1 LKPADA
7 VSRVIPDGSIFWTFE
22 VSWGLELIFCEM
34 GFGAVSVFVP
44 VVVPLSVVVPEVVP
58 LPVVVPE
65 VVPLPV
71 VVPEVVPL
79 PVVVPVPVPPDVVP
93 VPVVDDPL
101 TAVVDPFLSELPR
114 PCVVVVVFP
123 PSVTVGD
130 PFLVVFPWP
139 CDVVVVVV
147 LPPLGAVGPLVT
159 WPLP

>member
-58 LPVVVPE
+58 LS
-65 VVPLPV
+65 
-71 VVPEVVPL
+71 
-79 PVVVPVPVPPDVVP
+79 VVVPVPVPPDVVP

>member
-22 VSWGLELIFCEM
+22 VSWGFELIFCEM
-34 GFGAVSVFVP
+34 GFGAVSVFVL
-44 VVVPLSVVVPEVVP
+44 VVVP

-65 VVPLPV
+65 LGPLPV
-71 VVPEVVPL
+71 VVSEVVPL
-79 PVVVPVPVPPDVVP
+79 PVVVPVPV
-93 VPVVDDPL
+93 VDDPL
-101 TAVVDPFLSELPR
+101 TAVVVDPFLSELPR
-114 PCVVVVVFP
+114 PCVVVVFP
-123 PSVTVGD
+123 PSVAVGD